1 MVMCLVRGA
10 GSGGRGSIILSFSYN
25 ILFCCSVTKSCPT
38 LCDLMDCRTPGSS
51 VLQNLPSLLKFMS
64 TGSAMLSNHLILCCP
79 FLLQPPIF
87 PSIRVFFRVS
97 SLHQVTK
104 YLNRD
109 QTQAPCIGNLEV
121 LATGPP
127 GKSHSI
133 LNR

>member
-10 GSGGRGSIILSFSYN
+10 GSGGRGSFILSFSYN
-25 ILFCCSVTKSCPT
+25 ILCYCSVTKSCPT
-38 LCDLMDCRTPGSS
+38 LRDLMGCRTPDSS

-97 SLHQVTK
+97 SSHQVTK
-104 YLNRD
+104 VFESGSNPGPLHWELGSLGHWTTR
-109 QTQAPCIGNLEV
+109 EV
-121 LATGPP
+121 P
-127 GKSHSI
+127 
-133 LNR
+133 